1 MSGDGAGLLLDWA
14 CQRTCARERWGREM
28 PDCSLSQ
35 AVHSALHPEKP
46 WFPVSGR
53 GFDSRHLH
61 PCGSLPRCSVLK
73 TTPDLRKRADQALSV
88 MRTQRVMSRLDTP
101 EELSHSCHRWW
112 MSSCSPGP
120 TTS

>member
-1 MSGDGAGLLLDWA
+1 MSGDGAGLQLDWA

-61 PCGSLPRCSVLK
+61 QSEGPGYSPGLPFCLKNKRLLLPPYGSLDVLFA
-73 TTPDLRKRADQALSV
+73 RRASPVLDEREATEAAFRDVALA
-88 MRTQRVMSRLDTP
+88 
-101 EELSHSCHRWW
+101 
-112 MSSCSPGP
+112 
-120 TTS
+120 

>member
-61 PCGSLPRCSVLK
+61 
-73 TTPDLRKRADQALSV
+73 LSV
-88 MRTQRVMSRLDTP
+88 H
-101 EELSHSCHRWW
+101 SHAVECQKLGLTCEN
-112 MSSCSPGP
+112 M
-120 TTS
+120 